1 LNRFVLDA
9 SVAAKWY
16 VDEEHSDTAL
26 QLAETGP
33 VWIVPD
39 LFFAEIGNVL
49 WKKVRLGEM
58 EEVDAREAV
67 TLLHRLEIKVYEAR
81 SLVESALKLALQF
94 QCTVY
99 DGLYLSAA
107 IMEKCPLVTADR
119 KLYETFSKDV
129 LKKNI
134 LWIEDAL

>member
-16 VDEEHSDTAL
+16 VDEEHSAMAL

-39 LFFAEIGNVL
+39 LFFTEIGNVF
-49 WKKVRLGEM
+49 WKKVRRGEM

-81 SLVESALKLALQF
+81 SLVESALKLALHF

-107 IMEKCPLVTADR
+107 IMEECPLVTADR
-119 KLYETFSKDV
+119 KFYETFSKDV